1 MVAGEERGRAS
12 ILVGRWRESMG
23 VESKA
28 IRLIGRIGG
37 VWGMGV
43 GVGVSVGMCSLLL
56 ISSTVR
62 RESVE
67 FFLSVLRSIT
77 R

>member
-1 MVAGEERGRAS
+1 
-12 ILVGRWRESMG
+12 MG